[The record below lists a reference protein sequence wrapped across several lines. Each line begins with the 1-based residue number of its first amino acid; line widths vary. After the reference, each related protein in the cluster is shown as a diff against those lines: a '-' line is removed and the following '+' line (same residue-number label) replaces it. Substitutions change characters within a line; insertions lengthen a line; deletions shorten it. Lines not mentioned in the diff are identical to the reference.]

1 MEGWHNIVLS
11 DQSGTQMNLRQ
22 IEVFRAIMV
31 TGSVTGAAQL
41 LHVSQPGVSRLVR
54 YVEVK
59 LGVPLFERKGGKIL
73 PTPEA
78 RALYAEVE
86 KAYRGVKRIQDY
98 AAGLKSGLDAV
109 VRVATSPSL
118 GLELVPR
125 AIARLASVFPAARL
139 TVEVLPVAQ
148 MVDLL
153 LAEQLDLCVSTL
165 EIDHPSLELAPIG
178 EWRLL
183 CAFPRGHPI
192 EAKARLSLGD
202 VLRYRV
208 ISYSRE
214 APQARFV
221 DQWCAKHKV
230 ERKGTVEVRSGH
242 MACAMVAAGA
252 GIAIVDELSARAYG
266 SARLATRPVHGSP
279 VLTIYTV
286 LNRNRPASEIAR
298 KFCELAAE
306 AYRELRRP
314 KQATA

>member
-1 MEGWHNIVLS
+1 
-11 DQSGTQMNLRQ
+11 MNLRQ
-22 IEVFRAIMV
+22 IEVFRAIMA

-41 LHVSQPGVSRLVR
+41 LHVSQPGISRLVR
-54 YVEVK
+54 YVEAK
-59 LGVPLFERKGGKIL
+59 LGVPLFERKRGKIL

-109 VRVATSPSL
+109 LRVATSPSL

-125 AIARLASVFPAARL
+125 AISRLSSMFPAARL
-139 TVEVLPVAQ
+139 TVEVLPVTQ

-153 LAEQLDLCVSTL
+153 LAEQLDVCVSTL
-165 EIDHPSLELAPIG
+165 EIDHPSLELTPIG

-183 CAFPRGHPI
+183 CALPRGHPL
-192 EAKARLSLGD
+192 ESKARLAVGD
-202 VLRYRV
+202 VLRYRLV
-208 ISYSRE
+208 SYSRE

-221 DQWCAKHKV
+221 DEWCAKRKLDRKV
-230 ERKGTVEVRSGH
+230 AVEVRSGY

-266 SARLATRPVHGSP
+266 SERLVTRPVSGSP

-286 LNRNRPASEIAR
+286 VNRNRPASEIAR
-298 KFCELAAE
+298 KFCGLAAE
-306 AYRELRRP
+306 VYRDLRRP
-314 KQATA
+314 KPGGA

>member
-1 MEGWHNIVLS
+1 
-11 DQSGTQMNLRQ
+11 MNLRQ
-22 IEVFRAIMV
+22 IEVFRAIMA

-54 YVEVK
+54 YVEGK
-59 LGVPLFERKGGKIL
+59 LGVSLFERKRGKIL

-109 VRVATSPSL
+109 LRVATSPSL

-125 AIARLASVFPAARL
+125 AISRLSGLFPAARL
-139 TVEVLPVAQ
+139 TVEVLPAAQ

-153 LAEQLDLCVSTL
+153 LAEQLDVCVSTL

-183 CAFPRGHPI
+183 CALPRGHPL

-202 VLRYRV
+202 LLRYPL

-221 DQWCAKHKV
+221 DEWCARHKR
-230 ERKGTVEVRSGH
+230 ERNVAVEVRSGH
-242 MACAMVAAGA
+242 MACAMIAAGA

-266 SARLATRPVHGSP
+266 SARVVTRPVSGSP

-298 KFCELAAE
+298 KFCALAAE
-306 AYRELRRP
+306 AYREVRRERP
-314 KQATA
+314 NVE

>member
-1 MEGWHNIVLS
+1 
-11 DQSGTQMNLRQ
+11 MNLRQ
-22 IEVFRAIMV
+22 IEVFRAIMA

-41 LHVSQPGVSRLVR
+41 LHVSQPGISRLVR
-54 YVEVK
+54 YLEAR
-59 LGVPLFERKGGKIL
+59 LGVPLFERKLGRIL

-78 RALYAEVE
+78 RALFAEVE

-109 VRVATSPSL
+109 LRVATSPSL

-125 AIARLASVFPAARL
+125 AISRLSAVFPAARL
-139 TVEVLPVAQ
+139 AVEVLPPAQ
-148 MVDLL
+148 MADLL
-153 LAEQLDLCVSTL
+153 LAEQLDVCVSTL

-183 CAFPRGHPI
+183 CAVPRGHPL
-192 EAKARLSLGD
+192 EAKARLSVGD
-202 VLRYRV
+202 VIRHRL

-221 DQWCAKHKV
+221 DDWCAKHKV
-230 ERKGTVEVRSGH
+230 DRKVSVEVRSGH
-242 MACAMVAAGA
+242 MACAMIAAGA

-266 SARLATRPVHGSP
+266 SARIVTRPVVGSP

-286 LNRNRPASEIAR
+286 LNRNRPASDIAR
-298 KFCELAAE
+298 RFCDLAAE
-306 AYRELRRP
+306 TLKELHRGTHRESERDAR
-314 KQATA
+314 